1 MKIKDNSLF
10 EFLDYIFK
18 VKNTYPKNY
27 KVPTFLVNR
36 WISMAN
42 PAFARIVNSTTNRW
56 CTVMRDFDLTVFYR
70 NIFPEYKG
78 KTNYIKKEAL
88 EKEDGTELELAS
100 HLECSKREINLF
112 NQTLAELNITNK

>member
-18 VKNTYPKNY
+18 VKDNSPKNY
-27 KVPTFLVNR
+27 KVPIFLVNR

-42 PAFARIVNSTTNRW
+42 PSFAKVVNSTTNRW
-56 CTVMRDFDLTVFYR
+56 CRVMKDFDVTSFYR
-70 NIFPEYKG
+70 NIFPEYRA
-78 KTNYIKKEAL
+78 KTNYIKKQTAEQNDD
-88 EKEDGTELELAS
+88 EDLDVAT